1 MFGGTHQWMKNIVCF
16 DILFFLKHTCSVRLI
31 LGFTECV
38 FFACCSKK
46 GISFSPHVT
55 HRRVT
60 LVFQE
65 RRQAKVD
72 LEWRCG
78 GRKRLFKETQ
88 TQEKKLLKYCELFP
102 FQTSWPALYLFATR
116 NSFHRKEKEFSGRT
130 KLMWPCIQG
139 YFPKWVTK
147 SVLSQQISPSPS
159 GVFGHL
165 NFQATLTLQNFGY
178 VWTKNSHVP
187 EHRLCSSLARFFAS
201 SQFAQELC
209 TIDHV
214 HNLNKCSKTYSTLH
228 LNTVFKTY
236 R

>member
-1 MFGGTHQWMKNIVCF
+1 MLKLMETLFFKLLCMTPESILCKGPSLDPLDLHFFSSSEWLSPYSRWWWGHGSYHPHCGEGRAGNRDQLCLVAHINGWK
-16 DILFFLKHTCSVRLI
+16 ILFVLIFCFLKHTCSVRLI

-88 TQEKKLLKYCELFP
+88 TQEKKLPKYCELFP
-102 FQTSWPALYLFATR
+102 F
-116 NSFHRKEKEFSGRT
+116 
-130 KLMWPCIQG
+130 
-139 YFPKWVTK
+139 
-147 SVLSQQISPSPS
+147 
-159 GVFGHL
+159 
-165 NFQATLTLQNFGY
+165 
-178 VWTKNSHVP
+178 
-187 EHRLCSSLARFFAS
+187 
-201 SQFAQELC
+201 
-209 TIDHV
+209 
-214 HNLNKCSKTYSTLH
+214 
-228 LNTVFKTY
+228 
-236 R
+236 